1 MKTVTGIFNSFDQAR
16 RSAGDL
22 KDKGVADDHIN
33 FLAPGGSSSNIEKIP
48 AAAGEQPGM
57 GKTVG
62 SVVGAAIGTAA
73 GAPLGTQTR
82 VSTGLV
88 NGNRPDVCVDT
99 SGQIVAV
106 WTNVDQIVPFQ
117 SNRKGVALRRLS
129 AAGAPLGPEQVVVA
143 PQATSVQPAV
153 SCGLGSTF
161 VVIWHT
167 DLPPAADRTDILGQ
181 RYSRLGRKV
190 GQPFRVNANITGY
203 QRNPSIGHDTKGN
216 FVVAWQAD
224 LGTREGIYG
233 RRFNNAG
240 TAIGSDFEVVV
251 DNDNA
256 TEPAFPRVD
265 HIGTAGNFVIVWQ
278 DGSRAILGRRYT
290 P

>member
-1 MKTVTGIFNSFDQAR
+1 RFS
-16 RSAGDL
+16 
-22 KDKGVADDHIN
+22 
-33 FLAPGGSSSNIEKIP
+33 
-48 AAAGEQPGM
+48 
-57 GKTVG
+57 
-62 SVVGAAIGTAA
+62 AA
-73 GAPLGTQTR
+73 GAPLGPQ
-82 VSTGLV
+82 VKINTGLV

-99 SGQIVAV
+99 TGQAVAV

-117 SNRKGVALRRLS
+117 SNRKGVSLRRLS
-129 AAGAPLGPEQVVVA
+129 ATGALLGPEQVVAV

-153 SCGLGSTF
+153 SCGAGSTF
-161 VVIWHT
+161 VVVWHT

-190 GQPFRVNANITGY
+190 GQPFRINSNITGY
-203 QRNPSIGHDTKGN
+203 QRNPSISHDAKGAN

-233 RRFNNAG
+233 RRFSNAG
-240 TAIGSDFEVVV
+240 TAIGAEFEVVV

-265 HIGTAGNFVIVWQ
+265 HTGAAGNFIIVWQ
-278 DGSRAILGRRYT
+278 DGSRAIMGRRYT